1 MIDKRGDKD
10 ILLQSNYCLILSF
23 MTFKEVLLSEL
34 RDHVLVLTDEK
45 FPHSKLKNV
54 RFILRGSQQKF
65 GCLISKPSF
74 ALVVSGSKK
83 ALVGDHFYSYGPG
96 SCLLTGSG
104 IPDSFEIVDGTH
116 KDPFLAISVDIESD
130 ICDWA
135 VSYLADKKTHL
146 NEGTCQIF
154 SIYEADED
162 LLSTF
167 LRLSELA
174 SNPNKAKIFE
184 EIIKKEL
191 YLRVLS
197 SPLGSLFMRLFI
209 SGSTENKVRRA
220 SDWIAAHYKQK
231 IDPVELAV
239 KFGLSPAAFYRH
251 FKKTVG
257 VTPARLIRN
266 LRLTEAKRLMM
277 EEEISATIACFKVG
291 YESTTYFN
299 REFKN
304 LFGESPLRHI
314 KSLRDQSV

>member
-1 MIDKRGDKD
+1 
-10 ILLQSNYCLILSF
+10 
-23 MTFKEVLLSEL
+23 MTLREVLLSKL
-34 RDHVLVLTDEK
+34 RDRVLALTDEK
-45 FPHSKLKNV
+45 TLRPKLKSV
-54 RFILRGSQQKF
+54 RFIRRGSQQKF

-74 ALVVSGSKK
+74 ALVVSGTKK
-83 ALVGDHFYSYGPG
+83 ALVGDHFYSYGAG
-96 SCLLTGSG
+96 ACLLTGSG
-104 IPDSFEIVDGTH
+104 IPDSFEAIDATH
-116 KDPFLAISVDIESD
+116 NNPFLAISVDIESD

-135 VSYLADKKTHL
+135 VSYLVDKKTHL
-146 NEGTCQIF
+146 NEGFSQIF
-154 SIYEADED
+154 SLYEADED

-174 SNPNKAKIFE
+174 TDPSKAKIFE

-239 KFGLSPAAFYRH
+239 KFGMSPAAFYRH

-257 VTPARLIRN
+257 VTPSHLIRN

-277 EEEISATIACFKVG
+277 EEEISAASACFKVG

-314 KSLRDQSV
+314 KSIRDQSV